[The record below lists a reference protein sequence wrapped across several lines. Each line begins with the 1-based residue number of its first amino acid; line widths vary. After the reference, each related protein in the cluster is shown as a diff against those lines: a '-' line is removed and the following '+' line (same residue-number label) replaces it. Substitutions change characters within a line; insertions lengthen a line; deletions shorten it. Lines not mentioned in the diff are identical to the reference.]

1 MMHHAYMVLSPT
13 NTRISSR
20 RANGAYLV
28 VVVVLIGSTRPAVS
42 SVISDDATDKRAKWS
57 SQ

>member
-1 MMHHAYMVLSPT
+1 MHHAYMVLSPT